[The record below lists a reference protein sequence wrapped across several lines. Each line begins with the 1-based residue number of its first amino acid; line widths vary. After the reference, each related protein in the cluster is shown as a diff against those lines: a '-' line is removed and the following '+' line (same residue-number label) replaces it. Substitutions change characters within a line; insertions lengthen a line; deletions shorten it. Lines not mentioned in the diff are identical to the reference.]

1 MRLWRAL
8 VGSRRGRIVLT
19 VLLCYLVWQGWLTL
33 QAPRKIAPGL
43 GRAGGPVD
51 VQVTLRFPPE
61 RFHVLVFQRFG
72 RVSGTEANRVELRGV
87 RPSDLTAV
95 ARPYW
100 VARVDPLETDQ
111 GRDRR

>member
-8 VGSRRGRIVLT
+8 AASPKGRVVL
-19 VLLCYLVWQGWLTL
+19 VAVVCYLVWQGWLTVG
-33 QAPRKIAPGL
+33 APGKL
-43 GRAGGPVD
+43 AAGLPRAGEGAVD
-51 VQVTLRFPPE
+51 ILVTLPFPPE

-72 RVSGTEANRVELRGV
+72 RVSGTHQNQVELRGV

-100 VARVDPLETDQ
+100 VTRVEPIPNDQ
-111 GRDRR
+111 RR

>member
-1 MRLWRAL
+1 MTLLRAL
-8 VGSRRGRIVLT
+8 VRSRKGRIVLAAAA
-19 VLLCYLVWQGWLTL
+19 CYLVWQGWLTL
-33 QAPRKIAPGL
+33 VAPGKIAPGL
-43 GRAGGPVD
+43 ERVSGPVE

-72 RVSGTEANRVELRGV
+72 RVSGTEGNHVELRGV

-100 VARVDPLETDQ
+100 VARVDPIESGERRDQ
-111 GRDRR
+111 R

>member
-8 VGSRRGRIVLT
+8 VGSRRGRIVLA
-19 VLLCYLVWQGWLTL
+19 VLVCYLVWQGWLTL

-87 RPSDLTAV
+87 RPSDLRAV

-111 GRDRR
+111 GRDRK